1 MRHISCQRSGL
12 LFAGPAC
19 RCFFWQAGT
28 PALALSALLC
38 LLSQL
43 IHAQAFSYRSPIV
56 LAIKGSIPAITLLIV
71 PWTGIS
77 IFSADKITVSI
88 ALALAISCIVAATR
102 ANISTASSLR
112 RAQADLEKLAYFDP
126 LTSLANRR
134 LFTERLRKLIEV
146 STTGGLSFTLPL
158 LDLDR
163 FKVVNDTLG
172 HDVGDVVLVAVSAR
186 LREVMGERIHV
197 ARLGGDEFARH
208 CQTNVARRAQ
218 RW

>member
-1 MRHISCQRSGL
+1 M
-12 LFAGPAC
+12 
-19 RCFFWQAGT
+19 
-28 PALALSALLC
+28 
-38 LLSQL
+38 
-43 IHAQAFSYRSPIV
+43 

-88 ALALAISCIVAATR
+88 ALALAISYIVAATR

-146 STTGGLSFTLPL
+146 STTGGLSFTLLL